1 MLPGEMTLPE
11 GILPLAGQAVNQLFQ
26 MVSLEADTWL
36 AHELLGRLKE
46 LQRLYFQ
53 DQCAIHNCPSCG
65 ASKIIRKGWRSRIL
79 GTSRGKIRLLVLQAC
94 CKACGRVFR
103 PLNDALGL
111 PFARRFLDELVEKGI
126 KLGTQFSFARSAN
139 TIRELTS
146 GNISAE
152 GIRQKIAERAH
163 SIEMP
168 DNVSGQTVMVDA
180 TKAKAGPKERGVPIH
195 LAITAVPGPFVAGR
209 PSIVKKLVHLH
220 AGGIEPLRVRLK
232 GLSPDIVVHDGGD
245 DLAGCA
251 KHVQRCRWHLSH
263 QLYHYLWQDG
273 IAHKDRDLY
282 QNQLKTILWTG
293 NNRKQRYDQFVKELE
308 SLGLKTAA
316 GHLKAAGNE
325 AFTFLEAPEITYSTT
340 SPLERE
346 MRELNR
352 RADVGVRWSTPGV
365 ENVLKVL
372 FHYRLNLKPE
382 T

>member
-1 MLPGEMTLPE
+1 MTLPE

-26 MVSLEADTWL
+26 LVSVEADTWL
-36 AHELLGRLKE
+36 AHEFMDRLKV
-46 LQRLYFQ
+46 LQRIYFQ
-53 DQCAIHNCPSCG
+53 DQSANHNCPSCG
-65 ASKIIRKGWRSRIL
+65 ADRIIRKGWRNRVLS
-79 GTSRGKIRLLVLQAC
+79 TSRGKIRLLVLQAC

-103 PLNDALGL
+103 PLNDMLGL
-111 PFARRFLDELVEKGI
+111 PFARRFLNELVDKGI
-126 KLGTQFSFARSAN
+126 NLGIQFPFARSAK

-146 GNISAE
+146 GSISAE
-152 GIRQKIAERAH
+152 GIRQKIAERAR
-163 SIEMP
+163 SIELP
-168 DNVSGQTVMVDA
+168 DDVSGQTVMVDA

-195 LAITAVPGPFVAGR
+195 LAVTAVPGPFVDGR

-220 AGGIEPLRVRLK
+220 AGGIEPLRACLR

-245 DLAGCA
+245 DLTGCA
-251 KHVQRCRWHLSH
+251 KHVQRCLWHLPH
-263 QLYHYLWQDG
+263 QLGHYLWQDG
-273 IAHKDRDLY
+273 IAYKDRGFY
-282 QNQLKTILWTG
+282 QDHLKTILWTG
-293 NNRKQRYDQFVKELE
+293 DNRKKRFDQYVKDLE
-308 SLGLKTAA
+308 SFGFRTSA
-316 GHLKAAGNE
+316 GHLKAAENE
-325 AFTFLEAPEITYSTT
+325 AFTFLKAPGITYSTT

>member
-26 MVSLEADTWL
+26 MVSAEADTWL
-36 AHELLGRLKE
+36 AHELLDRLKE

-53 DQCAIHNCPSCG
+53 DKCTIHNCPSCG
-65 ASKIIRKGWRSRIL
+65 ASRIIRKGWRNRTL

-111 PFARRFLDELVEKGI
+111 PFACRFLDELVEKGI

-146 GNISAE
+146 GNISSE
-152 GIRQKIAERAH
+152 GIRQKIAERAR
-163 SIEMP
+163 SIEMS
-168 DNVSGQTVMVDA
+168 DDISGQTVMVDA

-220 AGGIEPLRVRLK
+220 AGGIEPLRARLK
-232 GLSPDIVVHDGGD
+232 ELSPDIVVHDGGD
-245 DLAGCA
+245 DLTDCA
-251 KHVQRCRWHLSH
+251 RHVQRCRWHLSH
-263 QLYHYLWQDG
+263 QLGHYLWQDG
-273 IAHKDRDLY
+273 IAHKDRGFY
-282 QNQLKTILWTG
+282 QDHLKTILWTG
-293 NNRKQRYDQFVKELE
+293 ENRKLRFDQFVKELE
-308 SLGLKTAA
+308 ILGLRTAA
-316 GHLKAAGNE
+316 GHLRAAGDE
-325 AFTFLEAPEITYSTT
+325 AFTFLKAPGITYSTT

-352 RADVGVRWSTPGV
+352 RADVGVRWSTTGV

-372 FHYRLNLKPE
+372 FHYRLNLKSE

>member
-26 MVSLEADTWL
+26 SVSIEADTWL
-36 AHELLGRLKE
+36 AHELLIRLKE

-53 DQCAIHNCPSCG
+53 DQSANHNCPSCG
-65 ASKIIRKGWRSRIL
+65 ADRIIRKGWRNRVL

-103 PLNDALGL
+103 PLNDMLGL
-111 PFARRFLDELVEKGI
+111 PFTRRFLDELVEKGI
-126 KLGTQFSFARSAN
+126 KLGIQFSFARSAK
-139 TIRELTS
+139 TIRELTIGS
-146 GNISAE
+146 ISAE
-152 GIRQKIAERAH
+152 GIRQKIAERAR

-168 DNVSGQTVMVDA
+168 DDVSGQTVLVDA

-195 LAITAVPGPFVAGR
+195 LAVTAVPGPFVAGR

-220 AGGIEPLRVRLK
+220 AGGIGPLRSRLK
-232 GLSPDIVVHDGGD
+232 ELSPDIVVHDGGD
-245 DLAGCA
+245 DLTGCA
-251 KHVQRCRWHLSH
+251 KHVQRCCWHLSH
-263 QLYHYLWQDG
+263 QLGHYLWQDG
-273 IAHKDRDLY
+273 IAYKDRGFY
-282 QNQLKTILWTG
+282 QDHLKTILWTG
-293 NNRKQRYDQFVKELE
+293 DNRKRRYDRFVKDLDNF
-308 SLGLKTAA
+308 GFTTAA

-325 AFTFLEAPEITYSTT
+325 AFTFLRAPRITFSTT